1 MKFVLNLA
9 DFRYQLKLTT
19 QLKSEHAE
27 FSPSKSSLLLSII
40 VLGFSKKKKK
50 LLPSLSNEH
59 MGWIFKESYCPK
71 IYELRELYQNLSLKV
86 AQE

>member
-9 DFRYQLKLTT
+9 DFRYQLKPTT

-27 FSPSKSSLLLSII
+27 FSPSKSSRSLLLSMI

-50 LLPSLSNEH
+50 LLPTLSNEH
-59 MGWIFKESYCPK
+59 MGWIFKEGHCPK
-71 IYELRELYQNLSLKV
+71 IYELRGLY
-86 AQE
+86 